1 MVAHSPDAEFPE
13 IGQILAHLRAV
24 DAAGF
29 GQGVGGNDF
38 HIVAGEIFKHLH
50 VGGKTLDG
58 GAGNVFAFGLSDH
71 VRCLIARSKSVNVDL

>member
-29 GQGVGGNDF
+29 GQRVGGNDF
-38 HIVAGEIFKHLH
+38 HIIAGKIFKHLH
-50 VGGKTLDG
+50 VGCKTLDG

-71 VRCLIARSKSVNVDL
+71 VRCLIAWSRFVNVDL